1 MLSRAIQLMNKVY
14 IISPYDLFICFDSGL
29 PYWYNGVH
37 VSALDNVS
45 RTCMMHDPDTI
56 LILDLIVKFI
66 RFLTCLR
73 VWSVTFFCFNIGIII
88 FGNRVYH
95 HEALCLVH
103 SWSQYNVDF
112 WPQSQIYRVL
122 TCQTISIWVNPC
134 GRMCRI
140 HLWHRYYL
148 DLWLNI
154 IILYQKF
161 ASGQDS
167 LYSLHWH
174 RHTEFDT
181 MRQHVMYIHDLWVAW
196 IYLVNFR
203 LSFYLVWTGGDMVRH
218 K

>member
-14 IISPYDLFICFDSGL
+14 IISPYELFICFDSGL

-122 TCQTISIWVNPC
+122 TCQTISIWVVLVGGC
-134 GRMCRI
+134 VAFIYDIGI
-140 HLWHRYYL
+140 TSTYGS
-148 DLWLNI
+148 I
-154 IILYQKF
+154 
-161 ASGQDS
+161 S
-167 LYSLHWH
+167 LYYTRNLHLGKIVFTLCIDIGIPNLTPWDNMLCIFMTCELH
-174 RHTEFDT
+174 GYT
-181 MRQHVMYIHDLWVAW
+181 
-196 IYLVNFR
+196 
-203 LSFYLVWTGGDMVRH
+203 
-218 K
+218 